1 MILARGDLDTEKVCS
16 WNEFLSPILTSF
28 SINGLF
34 NLNRCQVYVNPAR
47 PLTNGLC
54 LMACGC
60 VPCSNPQKKSSN
72 YYYPLFLFIPPPQ
85 GVRAYIERKRF
96 CRLKEAAITIQ
107 RWWRA
112 VLERRCLRSHLAAS
126 TIQRVWR
133 SYRARAWVRSLRDN
147 LVQFQAHAR
156 GKFLLL
162 FF

>member
-1 MILARGDLDTEKVCS
+1 MGTPEKTLLNFFVDCGNRACDLVS
-16 WNEFLSPILTSF
+16 
-28 SINGLF
+28 
-34 NLNRCQVYVNPAR
+34 
-47 PLTNGLC
+47 
-54 LMACGC
+54 
-60 VPCSNPQKKSSN
+60 
-72 YYYPLFLFIPPPQ
+72 

-156 GKFLLL
+156 GYLLRRDMKNKKRKAIYSGET
-162 FF
+162 